1 MLITINAQKKDVQA
15 THLTYQE
22 IVDMADSGRSKQ
34 ALHSITYSVRG
45 TGDKQGWERSG
56 LISPGQTLELAD
68 GMHIS
73 AMVTDNA

>member
-56 LISPGQTLELAD
+56 AD
-68 GMHIS
+68 ARFRTACTS
-73 AMVTDNA
+73 RRW